1 MSEEDNVEIIVK
13 ETKKIPVDKI
23 QMSNLQARQT
33 GVSKG
38 LEIFAEQIRKIGL
51 IQPVVVYEIDGGM
64 YELIVGQRRYLAHQD
79 ILKWK
84 KIMAMIIQKPASDKM
99 ATTISWLEN
108 EARQKMSMK
117 DKMKLV
123 AEMYAEKIPIKD
135 IMKDLGMKEKDV
147 KGCVKLP
154 RVPDIVRE
162 AVQNG
167 EISPD
172 LAIRATD
179 AKNFDKF
186 ITDESEGDDVLE
198 LAKLMMGNKLTVSQL
213 GGTEEFGTS
222 NPDAS
227 NGEIIQGGIDNS
239 TSQISV
245 DITSSDIKRLERYA
259 ENNEIASKNVAA
271 ALLIV
276 DGLTEA
282 GE

>member
-1 MSEEDNVEIIVK
+1 MIAVSEEYYDAIVIK

-23 QMSNLQARQT
+23 QVSKFHVRQH
-33 GVSKG
+33 GISKG
-38 LEIFAEQIRKIGL
+38 LEILAKSIHKIGGL
-51 IQPVVVYEIDGGM
+51 ISPVVVYEIDGGM

-154 RVPDIVRE
+154 RVPDVVRE

-245 DITSSDIKRLERYA
+245 DITSSDI
-259 ENNEIASKNVAA
+259 N
-271 ALLIV
+271 
-276 DGLTEA
+276 
-282 GE
+282 